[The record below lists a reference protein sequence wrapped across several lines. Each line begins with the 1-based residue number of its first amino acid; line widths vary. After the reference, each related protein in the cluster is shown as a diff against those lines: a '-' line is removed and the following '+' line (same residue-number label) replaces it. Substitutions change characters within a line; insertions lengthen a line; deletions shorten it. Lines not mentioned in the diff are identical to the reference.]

1 MNSSKTD
8 SRETNEWKSIRLCSK
23 SYSKRV
29 IKILMCKNANHATFL
44 LREDGKD
51 YVLEYRALTDG
62 YGEKTIIDELN
73 YYLFVEE
80 QRRIAEPIRREIVQG
95 LVKKFTGE
103 K

>member
-1 MNSSKTD
+1 MTD
-8 SRETNEWKSIRLCSK
+8 SRKTREWKSIRLCGK

-29 IKILMCKNANHATFL
+29 IKIVMCKNANHATFL

-51 YVLEYRALTDG
+51 YVVEYQALTDG

-73 YYLFVEE
+73 YYIFVEE

-95 LVKKFTGE
+95 LVKKFSC
-103 K
+103 KK